1 MGDGWQRDWHSE
13 RRTTIGNGLITRERA
28 AGPLFGR
35 EARQR
40 RRARWRRVVVA
51 ILLLAALWQLG
62 AAAWIH
68 AKAWLAQQL
77 MERAYARIEQ
87 GEANVKPWS
96 WADTWPVARLTV
108 PRLRVKL
115 LVLADASGRSLAF
128 GPGRVASAG
137 APGGRGHIVLSGHR
151 DTHFS
156 FLRDLASGDEIALD
170 TPGGAQ
176 RRYVVERAFIAD
188 EDDVMPAVDPLA
200 NALTLVTCYPF
211 DAVAPGGRLRYA
223 VEARSAN
230 PARVAPAASSAL
242 AAAH

>member
-1 MGDGWQRDWHSE
+1 MDS
-13 RRTTIGNGLITRERA
+13 GLVTRERD
-28 AGPLFGR
+28 AGRLFGR

-40 RRARWRRVVVA
+40 RRARWRRALVA

-68 AKAWLAQQL
+68 AKAWLAQHL
-77 MERAYARIEQ
+77 MERAYARMEE
-87 GEANVKPWS
+87 GERNVKPWS
-96 WADTWPVARLTV
+96 WADTWPVARLSV
-108 PRLRVKL
+108 PRLRVKM

-128 GPGRVASAG
+128 GPGRVAGAG
-137 APGGRGHIVLSGHR
+137 APGARGHIVLSGHR

-156 FLRDLASGDEIALD
+156 FLRDLAAGDEIALD

-176 RRYVVERAFIAD
+176 RRYVVERAFVAD
-188 EDDVMPAVDPLA
+188 EDNVLPAIDPLA

-211 DAVAPGGRLRYA
+211 DAVAPGGRLRYV
-223 VEARSAN
+223 VEARVAQTAHAV
-230 PARVAPAASSAL
+230 PAAPAGL